1 MEKLCYGCMR
11 LKSQSPVCEH
21 CGYDERS
28 ANSAHQL
35 PPGTV
40 VGGQYILGRVLGQGG
55 FGITYLGWDRVV
67 ARPVA
72 IKEYFPTGYAGRD
85 TTVRLQVRSY
95 DTQKSHIFENNKNRF
110 LREAEAL
117 AKLWNIP
124 QIVRVLRCFE
134 ENNTAYIA
142 MEYVDG
148 VDLKKYVQQKG
159 RKLTARETFSLLQPV
174 MEALSQVHRANLVH
188 RDISPDNIMILPD
201 GSVKLLDFG
210 AARYVEN
217 PDAEGA
223 LNTST
228 QAILKHGFAPP
239 EQYQSRGALGPWTD
253 VYAMCATAYYCLSGK
268 VPVESMS
275 RMMDDAQIDW
285 NCVSPLTPKEQAV
298 LQKGMAL
305 KPKDRYS
312 SMKQLRE
319 ALTPP
324 KPAADT
330 KKPPEKNTTVAT
342 DIKELHGKW
351 GKKRGAALI
360 LSAIAAILAAVIG
373 LAAASEGHHRGP
385 QIQQTRPTEVQT
397 APAAE
402 GPPAE
407 IPPEEQRRRVYKVGV
422 VFYQYNDNFITTY
435 REALLDHFETL
446 STDDVTYEILMYDSQ
461 IDRDLQINQVETLI
475 TQDVDVILLNLVQP
489 SSADE
494 MIERVTSAGIPLILF
509 NREPIGEGQD
519 DYPGII
525 NNPGVCYVG
534 VDPRQAG
541 YIQGR
546 ILVNQPDQGD
556 INGDNILTYVMV
568 VGDPGNMEAQWRT
581 QNAGKALYESNVAGV
596 SMIQNAAYWDPSR
609 AREITAAALEQYG
622 YEIDAVLCNN
632 DGMALGAAEAIEA
645 AGRIVGEDIYLLGI
659 DGIEDC
665 QQLVRDGKMTG
676 TVLDDC
682 VSQAHMAADV
692 AVAAL
697 RGEVLRDYYRI
708 DFVAVDKSYT
718 DTHGIR

>member
-1 MEKLCYGCMR
+1 
-11 LKSQSPVCEH
+11 
-21 CGYDERS
+21 
-28 ANSAHQL
+28 
-35 PPGTV
+35 
-40 VGGQYILGRVLGQGG
+40 
-55 FGITYLGWDRVV
+55 
-67 ARPVA
+67 
-72 IKEYFPTGYAGRD
+72 
-85 TTVRLQVRSY
+85 
-95 DTQKSHIFENNKNRF
+95 
-110 LREAEAL
+110 
-117 AKLWNIP
+117 
-124 QIVRVLRCFE
+124 
-134 ENNTAYIA
+134 
-142 MEYVDG
+142 
-148 VDLKKYVQQKG
+148 
-159 RKLTARETFSLLQPV
+159 
-174 MEALSQVHRANLVH
+174 
-188 RDISPDNIMILPD
+188 
-201 GSVKLLDFG
+201 
-210 AARYVEN
+210 
-217 PDAEGA
+217 
-223 LNTST
+223 
-228 QAILKHGFAPP
+228 
-239 EQYQSRGALGPWTD
+239 
-253 VYAMCATAYYCLSGK
+253 
-268 VPVESMS
+268 
-275 RMMDDAQIDW
+275 
-285 NCVSPLTPKEQAV
+285 
-298 LQKGMAL
+298 
-305 KPKDRYS
+305 
-312 SMKQLRE
+312 
-319 ALTPP
+319 
-324 KPAADT
+324 
-330 KKPPEKNTTVAT
+330 
-342 DIKELHGKW
+342 
-351 GKKRGAALI
+351 
-360 LSAIAAILAAVIG
+360 
-373 LAAASEGHHRGP
+373 
-385 QIQQTRPTEVQT
+385 
-397 APAAE
+397 
-402 GPPAE
+402 
-407 IPPEEQRRRVYKVGV
+407 
-422 VFYQYNDNFITTY
+422 
-435 REALLDHFETL
+435 
-446 STDDVTYEILMYDSQ
+446 MYDSQ

-676 TVLDDC
+676 TVLNDC